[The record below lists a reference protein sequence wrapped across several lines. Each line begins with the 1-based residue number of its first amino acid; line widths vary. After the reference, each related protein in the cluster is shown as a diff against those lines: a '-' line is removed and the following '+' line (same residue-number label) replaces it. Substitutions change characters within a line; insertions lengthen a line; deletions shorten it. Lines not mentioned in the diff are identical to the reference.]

1 MNEDWLKLL
10 VQLKKRYSLLTQ
22 IDDLT
27 QQMSDALNRDDEVS
41 FQMLLSMRQE
51 PILYLKESD
60 KILLDLKSELPQ
72 NIVKR
77 WQELE
82 NNAEPIGQEET
93 LFKQQINQNRRLLER
108 LVPFDNR
115 ILTVLKNKKR

>member
-1 MNEDWLKLL
+1 MNQDWVKLL
-10 VQLKKRYSLLTQ
+10 VQLKKRYSLLTE
-22 IDDLT
+22 IFDLT

-51 PILYLKESD
+51 PILYMKESD
-60 KILLDLKSELPQ
+60 EILLNLKSELPDY
-72 NIVKR
+72 IIKR

-82 NNAEPIGQEET
+82 NNAEPESQEEM
-93 LFKQQINQNRRLLER
+93 LFKQQMEQNKRLVER
-108 LVPFDNR
+108 VVPFDKR

>member
-1 MNEDWLKLL
+1 MNEDWVKLL
-10 VQLKKRYSLLTQ
+10 VQLKKRYSLLIQ

-60 KILLDLKSELPQ
+60 KILLNLKYELSQ

>member
-10 VQLKKRYSLLTQ
+10 VQLKKRYSLLIQ

>member
-1 MNEDWLKLL
+1 MNEDWVKLL
-10 VQLKKRYSLLTQ
+10 VQLKKRYSLLIQ

-60 KILLDLKSELPQ
+60 KILLNLKSELPQ

>member
-1 MNEDWLKLL
+1 MNEDWVKLL
-10 VQLKKRYSLLTQ
+10 VQLKKRYSLLIQ

-60 KILLDLKSELPQ
+60 KILLNLKSELSQ